1 MEETHQFVIESPS
14 GYTFRSLFIVK
25 YIERDD
31 GARRNI
37 TASLYVGNPKMGNP
51 MEACTTLTV
60 QYPDSVKEFEEK
72 YQRPSNIDP
81 TIASL
86 VLTKYA
92 PGCSENRALMGGE
105 GTIEMILSAMSL
117 LKQLCPFIKD
127 FDLNDASSKECEKG
141 VTISL
146 PYFYLTNHH
155 QTWYEAKF
163 QARLKPEG
171 LMETYRKTFQ
181 DLLQSPLESF
191 DVFQARFLSRVIPRV
206 QDAIRASY
214 EGSDTVDTFFKRLYE
229 QNGTKMACLL
239 LHGWIEEYMRLMKI
253 EPFVKHHKWF
263 ISSDVIPDYR
273 FRNEKKSHRVTRKKD
288 NGVRRR
294 TLWNENNQKGSGRS
308 RGRR

>member
-1 MEETHQFVIESPS
+1 
-14 GYTFRSLFIVK
+14 
-25 YIERDD
+25 
-31 GARRNI
+31 
-37 TASLYVGNPKMGNP
+37 

-60 QYPDSVKEFEEK
+60 QYPDSVKDFEEK
-72 YQRPSNIDP
+72 YQRPSKIDP

-117 LKQLCPFIKD
+117 LKQLCPFVKD
-127 FDLNDASSKECEKG
+127 FDLNDNRQGWRSRPRTGYSNCSPCGGDASSKECQKG

-155 QTWYEAKF
+155 KTWYEAKF

-171 LMETYRKTFQ
+171 AMDAYRKTLQ

-239 LHGWIEEYMRLMKI
+239 LHGWIEEYMRLVKI

-273 FRNEKKSHRVTRKKD
+273 FRNEKKVHRVTRKRNPPLKA
-288 NGVRRR
+288 GH
-294 TLWNENNQKGSGRS
+294 
-308 RGRR
+308 